1 MRGGDHG
8 ESEGLENPRHRCR
21 TPRAGTIGHAAQRQ
35 PAGEDGHREG
45 REHARAAADVARLQV
60 QDHEAGQRCIADVC
74 QRQRKARAVR
84 GAREEGQRP
93 GRAGDVLGA
102 ARLGQAQRQQRPG
115 ERKQRRY
122 HPHGVVGD
130 ASAQE
135 LSRERPQREPS
146 PDRQP
151 EQSQRQAAAIL
162 RGEVHGPGR
171 AGRVDGSLAR
181 AHHQPRHDERHDA
194 RGDEVQRATH
204 RHRECAGHQ
213 HRAAPA
219 HVRLPP
225 RQGPANHGCQGERAH
240 DDPDGHVAGV
250 QRPAHVSGQ
259 HRQRGADREEG
270 EQRGGEHTGA
280 GRDAGV
286 ALGERRPQ

>member
-1 MRGGDHG
+1 M
-8 ESEGLENPRHRCR
+8 
-21 TPRAGTIGHAAQRQ
+21 
-35 PAGEDGHREG
+35 
-45 REHARAAADVARLQV
+45 
-60 QDHEAGQRCIADVC
+60 
-74 QRQRKARAVR
+74 R

-135 LSRERPQREPS
+135 LSRERPQREPA

-181 AHHQPRHDERHDA
+181 AHHQPRHDEHHDA
-194 RGDEVQRATH
+194 RGDEVKRATH
-204 RHRECAGHQ
+204 RHSECAGHQ

-225 RQGPANHGCQGERAH
+225 RQWPANHGCQGERAH
-240 DDPDGHVAGV
+240 DDPDGQVAGV

-280 GRDAGV
+280 GRDAGM
-286 ALGERRPQ
+286 ALGERRPEQPRSRGAGGSAHEGMAAVNAAPARRLRSRTRVARKASDSASASIARSRPVRSRRSR